1 MELFHTS
8 PGKIEKITTSGLF
21 GQFLCFSDKIYV
33 MSACKFV
40 AYKIEVADES
50 IIDAS
55 CLFYVENSAAI
66 LRDLIAD
73 VCELAHVDSDTA
85 MNLIDGS
92 ESMWDLDIDIANTVK
107 AELEYELQHVSA
119 KAAKL
124 LGYRG
129 VSVRDEQGTC
139 YLVDM
144 LGFESELHEVEEEE

>member
-8 PGKIEKITTSGLF
+8 PDKIEKITTSGLF

-55 CLFYVENSAAI
+55 HLFYENSTAI
-66 LRDLIAD
+66 LRDLVAD

-92 ESMWDLDIDIANTVK
+92 ESILDIDTDIENRG
-107 AELEYELQHVSA
+107 ELDWELQHVSA

-124 LGYRG
+124 MGYRG
-129 VSVRDEQGTC
+129 VSLRDEQGTC

-144 LGFESELHEVEEEE
+144 IGFESELHEVSAE